1 MPWTYPGVLYHKE
14 LVYTQTP
21 GFQPDVVLISF
32 NPQVD
37 AVATVGNVVMT
48 WGATSITLPNC
59 LADFG
64 SAGLT
69 ADSRYMMLKLF
80 DRRIFWLRA
89 AAISG
94 EYNSLR
100 GGDYVTARKKN
111 LRQLA
116 TILFTALGE
125 TADVSVLPT
134 NVYPPVTWDC
144 VDVVE
149 AAQDLLEENGYTV
162 VLGFG
167 SETPTV
173 VMKGVGSTLSTTD
186 KYVGTDSVNDKT
198 PPRYV
203 KNCFAPSV
211 AQVRLKL
218 EAVGLETDQETWLPI
233 NSLSYA
239 PAGGWTGT
247 LPYSLPGLTGL
258 TDSQLQEA
266 NGYVRRAYRVMG
278 FADETWDLPDGSG
291 SIIDLS
297 YILPLENRLIDTEAL
312 RPDDSR
318 KPFRLFGSYY
328 KTERETGQPPVP
340 GGINTLVGE
349 EIISRQAFM
358 DGENGIIFFDEPI
371 YRLSAGTVL
380 PAELWLECSIQIR
393 DATVGSWVHYEKI
406 ESVNPAGLGYFNVR
420 HNQRAETIVAYDG
433 SHVAT
438 GVATNVTALDA
449 IASAWAVTVAGLFID
464 VNGSQVVYSVPKLGL
479 RCDGAI
485 VQIQH
490 VLTCGDGDHAVNRS
504 TASRNFEF
512 DRGIPSKAQR
522 LAHLR
527 GLLSSPNLQ
536 TVKNITQQSKDAND

>member
-1 MPWTYPGVLYHKE
+1 MPWTYPGVLTHKE

-21 GFQPDVVLISF
+21 GFQPDVVLLSF
-32 NPQVD
+32 NIQTS
-37 AVATVGNVVMT
+37 AVSTVGDVVMT

-69 ADSRYMMLKLF
+69 EDSRYMVLKLF

-100 GGDYVTARKKN
+100 AGDYITARKKN

-125 TADVSVLPT
+125 TADVSILPT
-134 NVYPPVTWDC
+134 DVYPPVTWDC

-173 VMKGVGSTLSTTD
+173 VMKGVGSALPTTNL
-186 KYVGTDSVNDKT
+186 YVGTTSVNDKT

-203 KNCFAPSV
+203 KNCFAPSI

-218 EAVGLETDQETWLPI
+218 EAVGLETDNETWLPI

-239 PAGGWTGT
+239 PAGGWGGT
-247 LPYSLPGLTGL
+247 LPYSLPGLAGL
-258 TDSQLQEA
+258 TDPQVQEA

-278 FADETWDLPDGSG
+278 FADETWDLPTGAG
-291 SIIDLS
+291 SIADLS
-297 YILPLENRLIDTEAL
+297 YILPLENRLIDTEAI

-328 KTERETGQPPVP
+328 KTERETGQPHIP
-340 GGINTLVGE
+340 GGANTLVGE
-349 EIISRQAFM
+349 EVVSRQAFL
-358 DGENGIIFFDEPI
+358 DGENGIVFFDEPI
-371 YRLSAGTVL
+371 YRLTGGTVA

-393 DATVGSWVHYEKI
+393 NATNGAWNHYEKI
-406 ESVNPAGLGYFNVR
+406 NSVNPAGLGYYNVR
-420 HNQRAETIVAYDG
+420 HNQRAESIVAYDG
-433 SHVAT
+433 SHVVT
-438 GVATNVTALDA
+438 SIATNVTALDA

-464 VNGSQVVYSVPKLGL
+464 VDGQQVVYSIPKLDL
-479 RCDGAI
+479 RCSGSV
-485 VQIQH
+485 VQVQH
-490 VLTCGDGDHAVNRS
+490 ILTCGDGANAVNRT

-512 DRGIPSKAQR
+512 DRGIPSKSQR

-536 TVKNITQQSKDAND
+536 VVKHITQQAKDGND